1 VDVETAHAEEGSRF
15 GRILAALVGL
25 AALVAALLGA
35 LQMDASTRGTRAQSE
50 AARLSVSIF
59 EGLAVQGLV
68 SSFQLGSL
76 QRAIVPSA
84 ESIARSIEG
93 LDSADVA
100 PFEDALAAAYAAAA
114 DRMLAVARDMSVPP
128 GPDDG
133 TDPHTQQVFDELV
146 PDLSV
151 LFDAVASGEPPEQSP
166 EEIAALGREGLD
178 RMVKEQNRQVDLA
191 NVYGSRSNRTVFALS
206 ILALAAVLLAL
217 AGVTGE
223 GSTGRVAMWSGA
235 VALLAAIA
243 AGASALFI

>member
-1 VDVETAHAEEGSRF
+1 VDVETAHAEEGTRF
-15 GRILAALVGL
+15 GKALAALVGL

-35 LQMDASTRGTRAQSE
+35 LQMDASTRGSRAQAE
-50 AARLSVSIF
+50 GARLSVSIF

-76 QRAIVPSA
+76 QEAIVPSA

-93 LDSADVA
+93 LDSQDVA
-100 PFEDALAAAYAAAA
+100 PFEDALAAAYEAAAA
-114 DRMLAVARDMSVPP
+114 RLLEAARDMSVPP
-128 GPDDG
+128 DAEDG
-133 TDPHTQQVFDELV
+133 IDPHTQEVFELV

-151 LFDAVASGEPPEQSP
+151 VFDAVAAGELPEQSP
-166 EEIAALGREGLD
+166 DEIAALGREGLD
-178 RMVKEQNRQVDLA
+178 RLVAEQNRQVDLA
-191 NVYGSRSNRTVFALS
+191 ETYGARSDRTVFALS
-206 ILALAAVLLAL
+206 ILALGAVLLAL

-235 VALLAAIA
+235 AALLLAIV